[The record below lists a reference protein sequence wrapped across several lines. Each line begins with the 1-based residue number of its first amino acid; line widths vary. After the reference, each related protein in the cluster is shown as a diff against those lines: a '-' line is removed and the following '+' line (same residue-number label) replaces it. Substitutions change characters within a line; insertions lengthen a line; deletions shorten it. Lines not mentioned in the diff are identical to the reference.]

1 MELADIRKEI
11 DEIDSQLLPLFLRR
25 MKCAE
30 QVAAVKKEKNLPVFN
45 AQREQEILDRAA
57 EKAGEYGQA
66 VRGIYSTMMS
76 VSRERQYQLLES
88 GSALRELTVSS
99 MENLPTDGAKVACP
113 GVVGAFTHRVP
124 ARCFPAEK

>member
-76 VSRERQYQLLES
+76 VKTISMGIHRGTSKIMMNACTSSSTVLQINRNAPIFMWINRRVSNARSRNTTR
-88 GSALRELTVSS
+88 
-99 MENLPTDGAKVACP
+99 
-113 GVVGAFTHRVP
+113 
-124 ARCFPAEK
+124 

>member
-88 GSALRELTVSS
+88 GRPWLAE
-99 MENLPTDGAKVACP
+99 
-113 GVVGAFTHRVP
+113 P
-124 ARCFPAEK
+124 A